1 VTVDNDPP
9 EEGEEDST
17 THHHPEHPTGPHEHG
32 HSYYEPGEFLD
43 APPDET
49 IAETEVSLQRRLLNW
64 RTIGSIVFALVLVFL
79 LFRVVLN
86 VDFSNILELVRS
98 ANPTLLL
105 AALVAYYLTFPLR
118 SLRWWL
124 VLRNVGTH
132 VRYGDATEIL
142 FLSWFVNCLVPAKLG
157 DLYRA
162 YLLRATYAASISRT
176 VGTIFLERIADLVLI
191 FSLALAAGFWSFR
204 GKNRPE
210 VDALFLTGFVFVTA
224 LIIFIVVLRWQG
236 RRLTKFLPGRVADLY
251 ERFHEG
257 STGAMRPVV
266 LAQVGALTGAVWL
279 LEGLRVLFVI
289 RALDLPGVHIG
300 ISGSIFVAL
309 GASLLTAIPL
319 TPAGIG
325 FVQAGIVFMLAL
337 YGVPAEE
344 ATAVALVD
352 FVISTLSVIVIGGV
366 VYAFSDKV
374 RKAHGSPSLA

>member
-224 LIIFIVVLRWQG
+224 LIIFILVLRWQG

>member
-142 FLSWFVNCLVPAKLG
+142 FLSWFVNCLVPDKLG